1 MASINIKQIQREIK
15 SQQGKLLVREATALV
30 NEQVFVPAVEQLQN
44 AFENDPVTQEIRAGN
59 DSENISNT
67 LEGVKT
73 KGYPANLF
81 SYIGFDNGTDPT
93 EDIEKFFYFN
103 AEYGPK
109 FKYVRGSQE
118 ENLRFSFLFDEPNK
132 QAIYDATPMPRAEG
146 LSWADRMEKGLLPPN
161 LSQFLAGEG
170 LKGSHSDGGIQ
181 VKGEVSP
188 SAKFIPRPYLS
199 KLIEDYINEIKKRAR
214 RKL

>member
-30 NEQVFVPAVEQLQN
+30 NEQIFVPAVEQLQN

-81 SYIGFDNGTDPT
+81 SYIGFENGSDPID
-93 EDIEKFFYFN
+93 DIEKFFYFN

-109 FKYVRGSQE
+109 FKYIRGSQE

-132 QAIYDATPMPRAEG
+132 QAIYDATPLPWAAG
-146 LSWADRMEKGLLPPN
+146 LSWADRIEKGLPN
-161 LSQFLAGEG
+161 LSQFLVGEG
-170 LKGSHSDGGIQ
+170 LKGSRSDGGIQ

-188 SAKFIPRPYLS
+188 SAKFQPRPYLS
-199 KLIEDYINEIKKRAR
+199 KLIESYMNEIKKRAR